1 MDYQMSYIRS
11 DEAGDFIAYLVDK
24 DVNGAIN
31 GSVSRTI
38 SLCEVIGYM
47 NYLIIILSRLIKLN
61 VKKNSTKGN
70 VYWRKRREIENQ

>member
-1 MDYQMSYIRS
+1 MSYIRS

-47 NYLIIILSRLIKLN
+47 NCLIIILSRLIKLN

>member
-1 MDYQMSYIRS
+1 
-11 DEAGDFIAYLVDK
+11 
-24 DVNGAIN
+24 
-31 GSVSRTI
+31 
-38 SLCEVIGYM
+38 M

>member
-1 MDYQMSYIRS
+1 MSYIRS

-47 NYLIIILSRLIKLN
+47 NCLIIILSRLIKLN

-70 VYWRKRREIENQ
+70 VYWQKRKEIENQ